1 MGGEVCKTTNM
12 VLHTTHN
19 VPGDLINDIDSR
31 ETYNEDFY
39 PESEEKLAA
48 RLDDVT
54 PGDSD
59 HARPAGLIDN
69 TRLALR
75 ESMQTGRKVRRSVR

>member
-19 VPGDLINDIDSR
+19 VPDDLINDIDSR

-39 PESEEKLAA
+39 PESGEKLAA
-48 RLDDVT
+48 RLGCSH
-54 PGDSD
+54 PG
-59 HARPAGLIDN
+59 RF
-69 TRLALR
+69 
-75 ESMQTGRKVRRSVR
+75 